1 MAFSEKIFEGK
12 YLYYKDG
19 NQYSEELFSL
29 EREDKTNGNYTF
41 TSEILS
47 RVTTGEFLKVYTD
60 YELTSRMEPLNVRV
74 KRSLGKNKST
84 ERYFIDQKDKVVSY
98 TFDGR
103 NGYHDFEKIVN
114 GKFHIAT
121 PSFCTSALMTQMR
134 KLDPVQRTPY
144 NVITSQN
151 IWEYNEPF
159 KENIIFIELM
169 SLEPVHFKINDNE
182 LSATFV
188 NFYEDDRDEKE
199 PSPGTAF
206 YLSKHFNIPYKA
218 EFPGGIEVVVDKL
231 KILEAKEYKNMF

>member
-19 NQYSEELFSL
+19 NQYSEELFHL
-29 EREDKTNGNYTF
+29 EREDKSNGNYTF
-41 TSEILS
+41 SSEILS
-47 RVTTGEFLKVYTD
+47 RVGTGEFLKVYTD
-60 YELTSRMEPLNVRV
+60 YELTSKMDPLNVRI

-84 ERYFIDQKDKVVSY
+84 ERYFIDQKDKIVSY

-103 NGYHDFEKIVN
+103 NGYHDFEKVVN

-144 NVITSQN
+144 NVLSSQN
-151 IWEYNEPF
+151 IWEYVGPF
-159 KENIIFIELM
+159 QENIIFIELK
-169 SLEPVHFKINDNE
+169 SHEPVEFKINDNE
-182 LSATFV
+182 LSATLCH
-188 NFYEDDRDEKE
+188 FYEDDRNSKT
-199 PSPGTAF
+199 PAVGNPF
-206 YLSKHFNIPYKA
+206 YLSKHFNVPYKA